1 MNDAQ
6 LWFNFLFLI
15 PHHWIGFSTA
25 TLIMKWTR
33 SPTSKELGLALF
45 NCYNQPNACL
55 APNLFTCPHSKLV
68 LVVGKHQISRLW
80 SPKRCSVI
88 VSAIHHKFRSPN
100 PYSSEESYNSICLQQ
115 VDRTMFEWRL
125 IKSKIDLIVAPVAF
139 LFWIFG
145 CNPIG
150 WMVLLADMYE
160 AMWIYC
166 CHCCSVNR

>member
-25 TLIMKWTR
+25 NLIMKWTR

-55 APNLFTCPHSKLV
+55 APNTFTCPHSKLV
-68 LVVGKHQISRLW
+68 LVVGKYQISWLW

-88 VSAIHHKFRSPN
+88 VSAIRHKFRSPN
-100 PYSSEESYNSICLQQ
+100 PYSFEKSYNSICLQQ
-115 VDRTMFEWRL
+115 VDRTIMSE
-125 IKSKIDLIVAPVAF
+125 IDKVQNRFDCCSSCISLLDI
-139 LFWIFG
+139 WMQTD
-145 CNPIG
+145 G